1 VTPGT
6 AATAVPGVNMAP
18 VDPLMR
24 KRLDPRHL
32 AVGAVCG
39 VVIGACSIFT
49 LGSEGQEVVSYA
61 GLTLA
66 VVLTAPWLFSA
77 LYLRTGRGRA
87 ARDEYWAMQKRSQG
101 KGRAGRR
108 RQA

>member
-1 VTPGT
+1 
-6 AATAVPGVNMAP
+6 
-18 VDPLMR
+18 MR
-24 KRLDPRHL
+24 TRLDPRHL

-39 VVIGACSIFT
+39 VVIGAFSILT
-49 LGSEGQEVVSYA
+49 LGSEGHDVVSYA

-66 VVLTAPWLFSA
+66 VVLTAPWFFSA
-77 LYLRTGRGRA
+77 LYLRTERGRA
-87 ARDEYWAMQKRSQG
+87 ARDEHLARQKRSQG